1 VLNSYLKV
9 LAQSAEGGKVG
20 AEEAKGMLARM
31 RELNVPVDVITMST
45 VMEILVAA
53 VRYVYGYGDTGI
65 CFDAGIYRCRRLWRY
80 WSRLSGMC
88 MQYLLGCIRRG

>member
-53 VRYVYGYGDTGI
+53 VRYVYAV
-65 CFDAGIYRCRRLWRY
+65 FV
-80 WSRLSGMC
+80 GMHTPWLNVTYTEC
-88 MQYLLGCIRRG
+88 ARVT